1 MEIKYLGHASFRIR
15 GKNAKV
21 VIDPFD
27 PGMVGLKFPAV
38 DADVVLISHN
48 HDDHNNAGAV
58 SGNPVVFK
66 GPGEYEV
73 KGVKIYGYPSF
84 HDKDAGAKRG
94 KNTMYLLTVDGIH
107 ILHVGDLGEKLSDAM
122 IDELDVVDILMVPT
136 GGTFTVDAKEAL
148 EVVRQ
153 IEPKIVIPMHYRVDG
168 MAPSMQVLAPLAD
181 FVSVIGKTVE
191 SIPKLVITADKLP
204 SELTVVTFV

>member
-27 PGMVGLKFPAV
+27 PAMVGLKFPAA
-38 DADVVLISHN
+38 DADVVLITHGHS
-48 HDDHNNAGAV
+48 DHNNAKAV
-58 SGNPVVFK
+58 SGSPVILA

-73 KGVKIYGYPSF
+73 KGVKIYGYPSY
-84 HDKDAGAKRG
+84 HDKEKGAKRG
-94 KNTMYLLTVDGIH
+94 KNTMYRMSVDGIH
-107 ILHVGDLGEKLSDAM
+107 ILHVGDLGEKLNDAAL
-122 IDELDVVDILMVPT
+122 DELDGVDILMVPV

-153 IEPKIVIPMHYRVDG
+153 IEPKIVIPMHYRVSG
-168 MAPSMQVLAPLAD
+168 MSASMQVLQPLAD
-181 FVSVIGKTVE
+181 FAAVMGKSVE
-191 SIPKLVITADKLP
+191 PLPKLVITADKLP
-204 SELTVVTFV
+204 EQLTLVTLI